1 MSGMKKGFGA
11 VEAAVKKAAATSGD
25 GKFLSYVVWKDDN
38 KDKKKIV
45 RFIGEPITADFYE
58 YVRCADGRPR
68 EFVVPA
74 SLGETHDD
82 YLAKHGVKT
91 TVYGSQEL
99 VPAEPRE
106 MTVGLVAL
114 REEYRDPEDGHVK
127 VRDILEK
134 IEVTEGEGENKVTR
148 EIERVA
154 YRVVKQGYKNFWSQ
168 MIGIY
173 SRFQTLSD
181 RDYEITRNGND
192 TGTTYTIIPLEPI
205 PGLQSD
211 EEVEAHYDDLP
222 LTLEEWIKNLA
233 SYDRAKALFEG
244 RKKEGSEK
252 KETSSSTRTGEVETN
267 PVSSSEP
274 KETKFAD
281 LREELLN
288 NKS

>member
-11 VEAAVKKAAATSGD
+11 VEAAVKKAATSSGD

-74 SLGETHDD
+74 SLGESHDD

-114 REEYRDPEDGHVK
+114 REEYRDAETGKMK
-127 VRDILEK
+127 VRDVTET
-134 IEVTEGEGENKVTR
+134 IEVTEGEGDDKVTR

-173 SRFQTLSD
+173 NRFGTLSD
-181 RDYEITRNGND
+181 RDYEITRNGNSTD
-192 TGTTYTIIPLEPI
+192 TTYTIIPLDPI
-205 PGLQSD
+205 DGLRTD
-211 EEVEAHYDDLP
+211 EEVVEHYDPP
-222 LTLEEWIKNLA
+222 LSLEQWTLNLA

-244 RKKEGSEK
+244 KK
-252 KETSSSTRTGEVETN
+252 KETSEGKESAPRTGPVETN
-267 PVSSSEP
+267 PVTPSET
-274 KETKFAD
+274 KETSFAD

-288 NKS
+288 NKG